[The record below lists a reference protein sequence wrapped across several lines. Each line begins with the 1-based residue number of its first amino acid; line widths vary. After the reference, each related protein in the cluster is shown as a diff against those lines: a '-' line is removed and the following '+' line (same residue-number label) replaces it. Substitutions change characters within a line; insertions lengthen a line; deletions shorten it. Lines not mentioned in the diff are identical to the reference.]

1 MQKKKKVFKY
11 SEQKNHITNL
21 SGSNDSFDTSNI
33 RSSIWEKYKLAAI
46 ILANKHTSRV
56 TSGVTLGFPA
66 VHIKQMLRYRSNK
79 IILRHDFRVSVER
92 YATEIII

>member
-1 MQKKKKVFKY
+1 MHEERKKKY
-11 SEQKNHITNL
+11 L
-21 SGSNDSFDTSNI
+21 STLQINIKKQSSRSNDPFDTSNI

-66 VHIKQMLRYRSNK
+66 AHIKQ
-79 IILRHDFRVSVER
+79 I
-92 YATEIII
+92 